1 MHWITT
7 NKWQRVSKPRAR
19 NLYNQGHDVYMIPCN
34 IHPENWWMPP
44 VKMLR
49 NNETTF
55 DRVVNTFCYY
65 NCCNNDLGYYPA
77 FYIPVK

>member
-1 MHWITT
+1 MRWLTT

-19 NLYNQGHDVYMIPCN
+19 NLYNQGHDVYIIPCN
-34 IHPENWWMPP
+34 AHPENFWIQP

-49 NNETTF
+49 NDETTF
-55 DRVVNTFCYY
+55 DKVVNTFSYY
-65 NCCNNDLGYYPA
+65 NCNSELGYYPA